1 MVSKYD
7 YFSDTLTK
15 LQRQKRYRQLEAMV
29 PINAAYLL
37 YQNVKM
43 LSFCSHDYLGL
54 ADNPDSKKNAI
65 KFLLQH
71 GITASSECKDLYL
84 NCQQQLEEKFSAL
97 MQRESAL
104 FFPSRFEAN
113 VTSLATLARPG
124 AIIFMDEASHPSLV
138 QGANSSPARLQLYP
152 HLRLDRLE
160 HLLDDAGNVPKII
173 ASESIFSSTGDM
185 ANLPTL
191 IELADHFDALLY
203 VDDSHGF
210 GVSGV
215 EGMGLCAEL
224 GEIDVI
230 AGSLSKACGAYGGF
244 VTCSHLIRDFLVN
257 CTPIKTSYLFPP
269 SIIGA
274 IDASLEMIP
283 QMEGERKQ
291 LQQRSHWL
299 RSQLRDMGFNLPK
312 ATAPLLSLSL
322 SNEEEAVAMRESL
335 KEEQI
340 FVGPPRHTPGHGC
353 NINLAL
359 NICHMP
365 DHLSQLMNGI
375 KGWREVA
382 AVS

>member
-15 LQRQKRYRQLEAMV
+15 LQRQKRYRQLEPMV

-37 YQNVKM
+37 YQSVKM

-84 NCQQQLEEKFSAL
+84 SCQQQLEEKFGAL
-97 MQRESAL
+97 LQRESAL

-138 QGANSSPARLQLYP
+138 QGATSSPARLQLYP

-173 ASESIFSSTGDM
+173 ASESIFSSSGDV

-210 GVSGV
+210 GVTGV
-215 EGMGLCAEL
+215 DGMGLCGGL
-224 GEIDVI
+224 GEIDVV
-230 AGSLSKACGAYGGF
+230 AGSLSKACGAYGGY
-244 VTCSHLIRDFLVN
+244 VACSHLIRDFLVN

-274 IDASLEMIP
+274 IDAALEMIP

-299 RSQLRDMGFNLPK
+299 RAQLREMGFELPK
-312 ATAPLLSLSL
+312 ATTPLLSISFPD
-322 SNEEEAVAMRESL
+322 EEESIAFRDAL
-335 KEEQI
+335 KQEQI
-340 FVGPPRHTPGHGC
+340 FIGPVRKAPEQGC
-353 NINLAL
+353 SINLAL

-365 DHLSQLMNGI
+365 DHLSQLVNAI
-375 KGWREVA
+375 KGWRQVA